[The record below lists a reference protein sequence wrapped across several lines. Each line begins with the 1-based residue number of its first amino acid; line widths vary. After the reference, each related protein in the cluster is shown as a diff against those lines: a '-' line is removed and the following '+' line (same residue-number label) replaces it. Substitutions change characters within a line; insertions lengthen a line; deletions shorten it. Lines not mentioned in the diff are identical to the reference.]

1 MSSKYLQSLCLSP
14 ANMDRFQSYLSIPG
28 NDDDVVALRDKA
40 FVTTR
45 KRLSIAVATQLVQGV
60 PIMGPIGNDLII
72 RRELRYLFSVGL
84 GGYFHIRGANVS
96 RDRILRLMEELDE
109 RD

>member
-1 MSSKYLQSLCLSP
+1 MDSKYLQRLCLSP
-14 ANMDRFQSYLSIPG
+14 ANMCRFQAYLSIPG
-28 NDDDVVALRDKA
+28 DDNDAVAFRDKA
-40 FVTTR
+40 FITTR

-60 PIMGPIGNDLII
+60 PIVGPIGNDLII

-84 GGYFHIRGANVS
+84 GGYFHIRGAHVS
-96 RDRILRLMEELDE
+96 RDRILRLMEKLNE